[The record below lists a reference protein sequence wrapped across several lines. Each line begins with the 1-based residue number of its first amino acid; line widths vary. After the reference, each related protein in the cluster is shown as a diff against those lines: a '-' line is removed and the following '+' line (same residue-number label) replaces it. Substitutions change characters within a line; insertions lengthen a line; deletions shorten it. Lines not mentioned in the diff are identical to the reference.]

1 MLKME
6 YLHKLFG
13 ILFHRVLSI
22 LIYLFMNQIIY
33 IRRTHGF
40 LFYILGNP
48 LTLLYLLLRLL

>member
-48 LTLLYLLLRLL
+48 LTLFVA